1 MPLRYSRALLARCV
15 AVAALAGS
23 PSAAHVAES
32 SSDALTLREAVRAT
46 LASNPDL
53 NSFIYTLRAQDARIR
68 SAGQRPALEMQLEIE
83 NALGTG
89 EARGLTAAETTFALS
104 QVIELGDKRRL
115 RIDAAQAE
123 RDSLAIDRQAA
134 QLDQL
139 AEVTR
144 RFVHVA
150 SDQKQLEL
158 TAEAVRLASG
168 TVEAVKRRVDAA
180 KSPEVEWHRANVD
193 LIRAEVQLEHAQH
206 EYASSKV
213 LLAAMWGETQP
224 RFDAVDADLYALP
237 APESFDQFA
246 SRLQRN
252 PDFTRFASLARL
264 RDAELRLAQSQRR
277 AGFTVSAGVRRL
289 EASDDHA
296 FVAGFSIPFGSRS
309 RAQPAIDEATALA
322 GAVESQKTAASVQV
336 RAQLFAI
343 YQELRHEISE
353 AVTLRDRVLPQMQ
366 EALHETEYAYER
378 GRYGYLELVDAQ
390 RAYLEVQRALIEAS
404 ANAHTFRAELE
415 RLTAE
420 PLSNTGDLP

>member
-1 MPLRYSRALLARCV
+1 MPLPCSRAFARLAAIAV
-15 AVAALAGS
+15 LAGISLAAVAAD
-23 PSAAHVAES
+23 S
-32 SSDALTLREAVRAT
+32 SSNALTLREAIRAT

-53 NSFIYTLRAQDARIR
+53 KSFAYTLQAQDARIR
-68 SAGQRPALEMQLEIE
+68 SAAQTPAIE
-83 NALGTG
+83 LSVEVENVLGTG
-89 EARGLTAAETTFALS
+89 SVRGLKEAETTFALS
-104 QVIELGDKRRL
+104 RVVELGGKSRL
-115 RIDAAQAE
+115 RVDAAQAE
-123 RDSLAIDRQAA
+123 RDGLTIDRRAA

-150 SDQKQLEL
+150 CDQKQLEL

-180 KSPEVEWHRANVD
+180 KSPEVELHRANVE
-193 LIRAEVQLEHAQH
+193 LIRAEVELEHAEH

-224 RFDAVDADLYALP
+224 RFEAVNADLYALP
-237 APESFDQFA
+237 TPESFDAFA
-246 SRLQRN
+246 SRLQRS
-252 PDFTRFASLARL
+252 PDFTRFASIARL
-264 RDAELRLAQSQRR
+264 RDAEVRLAQSQRK
-277 AGFTVSAGVRRL
+277 ADFTLSAGVRRL
-289 EASDDHA
+289 DASDDHA
-296 FVAGFSIPFGSRS
+296 FVAGFSMPFGSRT
-309 RAQPAIDEATALA
+309 RAQPAIDAATALA
-322 GAVESQKTAASVQV
+322 SAVELQKTSAIVNA

-353 AVTLRDRVLPQMQ
+353 AATLRDRVLPQIQ
-366 EALHETEYAYER
+366 EALRETEYAYER

-404 ANAHTFRAELE
+404 ANSHTFRAELE

-420 PLSNTGDLP
+420 PLSDSGELP

>member
-1 MPLRYSRALLARCV
+1 MPLPCSRALLARLAAIAV
-15 AVAALAGS
+15 FATSSLPAVAADI
-23 PSAAHVAES
+23 
-32 SSDALTLREAVRAT
+32 SSDALTLREAIRAT

-53 NSFIYTLRAQDARIR
+53 KSFAYTLQAQDARVR
-68 SAGQRPALEMQLEIE
+68 GAAQTPAIEMSVEVE
-83 NALGTG
+83 NVLGTG
-89 EARGLTAAETTFALS
+89 GVRGLKEAETTFALS
-104 QVIELGDKRRL
+104 RVVELGGKRHL
-115 RIDAAQAE
+115 RVDAAQAE
-123 RDSLAIDRQAA
+123 RDGLTTDRQAA
-134 QLDQL
+134 QLDHL

-168 TVEAVKRRVDAA
+168 TVEAVKRRVNAA
-180 KSPEVEWHRANVD
+180 KSPEVELHRANVE
-193 LIRAEVQLEHAQH
+193 LIRAEVELEHAQH

-224 RFDAVDADLYALP
+224 RFEAVNADLYALP
-237 APESFDQFA
+237 TPESFDAFA
-246 SRLQRN
+246 SRLQRS
-252 PDFTRFASLARL
+252 PDFTRFTSIARL
-264 RDAELRLAQSQRR
+264 RDAEVRLAQSQRK
-277 AGFTVSAGVRRL
+277 ADFTLSAGVRRL
-289 EASDDHA
+289 DAGNDHA
-296 FVAGFSIPFGSRS
+296 FVAGFSMPFGSRS

-322 GAVESQKTAASVQV
+322 SAVELQRASASVNA

-353 AVTLRDRVLPQMQ
+353 AATLRDRVLPQIQ

-404 ANAHTFRAELE
+404 ANSHTYRAELE

-420 PLSNTGDLP
+420 PLADSGELP